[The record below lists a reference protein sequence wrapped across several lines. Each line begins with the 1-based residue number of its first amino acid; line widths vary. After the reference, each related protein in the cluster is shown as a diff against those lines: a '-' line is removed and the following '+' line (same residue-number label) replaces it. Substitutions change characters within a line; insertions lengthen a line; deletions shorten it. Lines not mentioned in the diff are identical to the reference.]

1 VLGKKAGAD
10 SPYPGENRHFFQE
23 NAMSGDLQHLIERI
37 RNEGVKAAE
46 AEAEEIV
53 AAARNRAGA
62 IVREAE
68 DQARALLAKAEEDA
82 KVFTE
87 RSRTTLVQAAR
98 DLLLSVSQGVEN
110 IMSELVAEAARE
122 ALDTDC
128 VKRMLRNLTENC
140 DLVEGKVDMSVLVS
154 PEQEKELVHF
164 FAELYKQRLAKGIEL
179 HASGDILRGFRIA
192 YKNEAVFLDFTE
204 EAVAEAMSSL
214 LRPHLAE
221 IVSHALTIREG
232 VEKARRTIGFDAG
245 EAAAKAADANASSES
260 ADKAD
265 QTGEDTA

>member
-1 VLGKKAGAD
+1 
-10 SPYPGENRHFFQE
+10 
-23 NAMSGDLQHLIERI
+23 MSGDLQHLIERI
-37 RNEGVKAAE
+37 RSEGVQAAE

-68 DQARALLAKAEEDA
+68 DQALALLAKAEEDA

-110 IMSELVAEAARE
+110 IMSELVAEASRE
-122 ALDTDC
+122 ALDSDC
-128 VKRMLRNLTENC
+128 VKRMLHNLTENC
-140 DLVEGKVDMSVLVS
+140 DLTEGKVDMSVLVS

-164 FAELYKQRLAKGIEL
+164 FAELYKQRMAKGIEL
-179 HASGDILRGFRIA
+179 HASGDILKGFRIA

-204 EAVAEAMSSL
+204 EAVAEALSGL

-245 EAAAKAADANASSES
+245 EAARTKDEPADTAE
-260 ADKAD
+260 KAD
-265 QTGEDTA
+265 DGEDEDEPAKKPEGKSGGEAKERGEDTA

>member
-1 VLGKKAGAD
+1 
-10 SPYPGENRHFFQE
+10 
-23 NAMSGDLQHLIERI
+23 MSGDLQHLIERI

-68 DQARALLAKAEEDA
+68 DQALALLAKAEEDA
-82 KVFTE
+82 KIFTE

-110 IMSELVAEAARE
+110 IMSELVAEASRE
-122 ALDTDC
+122 ALDSDC
-128 VKRMLRNLTENC
+128 VKRMLQNLTQNC
-140 DLVEGKVDMSVLVS
+140 DLTEGKVDMSVLVS

-164 FAELYKQRLAKGIEL
+164 FAELYKQRMAKGIEL
-179 HASGDILRGFRIA
+179 HASGDILKGFRIA

-204 EAVAEAMSSL
+204 EAVAEALSSL

-232 VEKARRTIGFDAG
+232 MEKARRTIGFDAG
-245 EAAAKAADANASSES
+245 ESGAPEDEPADEAEKT
-260 ADKAD
+260 DG
-265 QTGEDTA
+265 GEDEPAKKPENKPDDRAEASGEDPA